1 MEADKSELERVMGKI
16 RKCLALGAS
25 NNPNE
30 AATAMRQAQAL
41 MAKYNIDAGTLEVAD
56 IMEDSVRS
64 QFTATKVSP
73 FELRLM
79 NMICDAF
86 GCDLIWTKGSSYGDN
101 CNEMYGRYNFVG
113 HKSQVPIAVYTATV
127 LVRKLSKARKQYI
140 QENFTGWPRA
150 VTTAQGNGFCEGWVN
165 EIQKTVIKFARPDA
179 ITQAIVT
186 YKEHQFG
193 KLGTTKPK
201 NAKMS
206 MRSFV
211 DGKEAAKGES
221 LHRPMNETNLSRLA
235 FISEQEHGRT

>member
-1 MEADKSELERVMGKI
+1 MEADKTELERIMGKI
-16 RKCLALGAS
+16 RKCLALGQS

-79 NMICDAF
+79 NIVRDAF
-86 GCDLIWTKGSSYGDN
+86 GCDLIWIPGSSYGDN
-101 CNEMYGRYNFVG
+101 CNETYGRYNFVG

-127 LVRKLSKARKQYI
+127 LVRKLAKARRQYI

-150 VTTAQGNGFCEGWVN
+150 AVSVQGNGFCEGWVN
-165 EIQKTVIKFARPDA
+165 EIEKTVIRFARPEA
-179 ITQAIVT
+179 VTQAIMV
-186 YKEHQFG
+186 YKEHHFG
-193 KLGTTKPK
+193 KLKTGK
-201 NAKMS
+201 AKKS
-206 MRSFV
+206 PASILGVLAGR
-211 DGKEAAKGES
+211 KAAEGES
-221 LHRPMNETNLSRLA
+221 LHRPMNETKLNRLSYA
-235 FISEQEHGRT
+235 SEDQHGRT